1 MEEETKNES
10 FEDLQQND
18 HQEKTVPTLERHN
31 IPKGVPMKK
40 VVFRW
45 SAKACFAIGLLTLI
59 VGIAAILCAMMSNQ
73 IASTLFAIAG
83 FFPAPVAI
91 IFFIIS
97 LVKGDKKLT
106 PFAIMG
112 GGFAVLA
119 IILCIISLWMNM
131 RSGGHPILAS
141 DPIIESII

>member
-10 FEDLQQND
+10 FEELQQED

-40 VVFRW
+40 VVFLW
-45 SAKACFAIGLLTLI
+45 SAKACFTIGLLALI
-59 VGIAAILCAMMSNQ
+59 VGISALLFAMMSNQ

-112 GGFAVLA
+112 GGFAILA
-119 IILCIISLWMNM
+119 ITLCIISLWMNI

>member
-10 FEDLQQND
+10 FEELQQED

-40 VVFRW
+40 VVFLW
-45 SAKACFAIGLLTLI
+45 SAKACFAIGLLALI
-59 VGIAAILCAMMSNQ
+59 VGISALLFAMMSNQ

-112 GGFAVLA
+112 GGFAILA
-119 IILCIISLWMNM
+119 IILCIISLWMNI

-141 DPIIESII
+141 ESIIESII